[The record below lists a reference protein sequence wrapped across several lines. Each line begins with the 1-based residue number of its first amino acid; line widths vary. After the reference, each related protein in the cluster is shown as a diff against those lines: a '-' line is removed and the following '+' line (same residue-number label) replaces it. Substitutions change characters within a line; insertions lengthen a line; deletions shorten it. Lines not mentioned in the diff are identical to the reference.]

1 MALVLFI
8 VVSSTVL
15 LCGAHAFIDNN
26 PKLGKYQDDALC
38 FGFKESWYQMLRNY
52 EVDPYYGRTA
62 KCVKVTEATGFV
74 NDSTVLVVSYGG
86 SKRWY
91 AKTTLLSSEGY
102 SSQNVV
108 NLQNV
113 LPRTQRNY
121 NYNMTDV
128 YIACDSCKVF
138 RSDYIER
145 GGGCSLW
152 KPQSKVMQED
162 PCCNFVFDLLCG
174 TSPKF
179 YIYDHC

>member
-8 VVSSTVL
+8 VMGSTVL

-86 SKRWY
+86 SKR
-91 AKTTLLSSEGY
+91 
-102 SSQNVV
+102 
-108 NLQNV
+108 
-113 LPRTQRNY
+113 
-121 NYNMTDV
+121 
-128 YIACDSCKVF
+128 
-138 RSDYIER
+138 
-145 GGGCSLW
+145 
-152 KPQSKVMQED
+152 
-162 PCCNFVFDLLCG
+162 
-174 TSPKF
+174 
-179 YIYDHC
+179 